1 MYVCHAGKNKSKSSN
16 KNEKDEEI
24 LKHIPKEWTLKKEV
38 KEILKK
44 NLNKKDTTIRN
55 ILRDLKKKGC
65 IEERGN
71 TRDKEIRRLV

>member
-1 MYVCHAGKNKSKSSN
+1 MNVCHAGKDKSKSSN
-16 KNEKDEEI
+16 KNDRYEEI
-24 LKHIPKEWTLKKEV
+24 LKYIPEEWTSKKEV

-44 NLNKKDTTIRN
+44 NLSKKDTTIRN

-71 TRDKEIRRLV
+71 TKDKEIRKLV